1 MKLCLLKALS
11 IGFAAL
17 LLHSSVLA
25 QRTATHPVTLEVHG
39 QVRYGDTRTP
49 AANIIVRLETFSGG
63 VTGQIL
69 TDREGK
75 FLFSGLASTQY
86 ILTIHAPGYRD
97 FQQSIDLLTATSDF
111 VYAYLSR
118 ERGREPSMRVGYI
131 DANVPDN
138 ARKEFEKGQ
147 AALSEQ
153 KNKEIAIRHFESAV
167 RLYARFFE
175 AELSLGVAYMDIS
188 EWLKAEAALR
198 RALDINRKLPSPLFA
213 LGELLLRLDRLNEAE
228 QTLREG
234 LKLENRSWQ
243 AHFALARVYVKKRD
257 LPGAGRQLA
266 LTLQLNPEAADPHLL
281 AGDVL
286 MRSGKLDDALTEF
299 EEYLRLSPKGTHA
312 AEAREAVRKIKNR
325 QSSLSK

>member
-1 MKLCLLKALS
+1 
-11 IGFAAL
+11 
-17 LLHSSVLA
+17 
-25 QRTATHPVTLEVHG
+25 
-39 QVRYGDTRTP
+39 
-49 AANIIVRLETFSGG
+49 
-63 VTGQIL
+63 
-69 TDREGK
+69 
-75 FLFSGLASTQY
+75 
-86 ILTIHAPGYRD
+86 
-97 FQQSIDLLTATSDF
+97 
-111 VYAYLSR
+111 
-118 ERGREPSMRVGYI
+118 
-131 DANVPDN
+131 
-138 ARKEFEKGQ
+138 
-147 AALSEQ
+147 
-153 KNKEIAIRHFESAV
+153 
-167 RLYARFFE
+167 
-175 AELSLGVAYMDIS
+175 
-188 EWLKAEAALR
+188 
-198 RALDINRKLPSPLFA
+198 
-213 LGELLLRLDRLNEAE
+213 LLLRQDRLNEAE